1 MEATHSNVKRY
12 RQVAIILAVAL
23 LTTLFGEVKILPF
36 DNAPFR
42 FGLGSI
48 VFFLAILIQPLPIL
62 LTGFVTGIIVA
73 CSRITMDMLLRTN
86 DVLYDSFIE
95 HMPAT
100 IFYVVFAF
108 CLSKIDLQKIKNH
121 PFLLGIFGM
130 LFESIANISEQ
141 VSTSLLVTKSWLPV
155 ETYMLFFV
163 VGCLRSF
170 FVVGIYSTITF
181 SEQKKQMHN
190 LLSIHTDLYM
200 EAMYLQKSMEQTE
213 QLTADSFQLYKT
225 LKPLDRKLSFEALR
239 ISQEMH
245 EVKKD
250 HERIYSGLTK
260 LFATERT
267 HSFLL
272 TELLDYVVEANVN
285 YAHYLQ
291 KNIQFHLNS
300 TCDFKIVEPYKVLII
315 LNNVVANAIEAI
327 EERGEIFIS
336 AQFTALHLQ
345 FTIENNG
352 PCIPQ
357 DTLPIIF
364 DVGYTSKFSKTGAP
378 STGIGLAHT
387 LSTIQELHGDISVTS
402 EELTRFTI
410 NIPSH
415 KLRK

>member
-1 MEATHSNVKRY
+1 MEATQSTVKRY
-12 RQVAIILAVAL
+12 RQFGMIIAVAL
-23 LTTLFGEVKILPF
+23 LTTIFGEVKILPF

-48 VFFLAILIQPLPIL
+48 VFFLAILIQPFPIL
-62 LTGFVTGIIVA
+62 LTGFVTGVVVA
-73 CSRITMDMLLRTN
+73 CSRMVMDFLLHADYTFT
-86 DVLYDSFIE
+86 DSLAE

-100 IFYVVFAF
+100 IFYIVFAF
-108 CLSKIDLQKIKNH
+108 CLSKVDLQKIKNH

-141 VSTSLLVTKSWLPV
+141 LITSLLVTKSWLPI

-190 LLSIHTDLYM
+190 LLAIHTDLYM

-225 LKPLDRKLSFEALR
+225 LKPIDNKLSFEALR

-260 LFATERT
+260 LFTNEQT

-272 TELLDYVVEANVN
+272 TELLDYVVEANEN
-285 YAHYLQ
+285 YARYLQ
-291 KNIQFHLNS
+291 KDVQFYLNS
-300 TCDFKIVEPYKVLII
+300 TCDFKIAEPYKVLII
-315 LNNVVANAIEAI
+315 LNNVVANAVEAI

-352 PCIPQ
+352 PRIPQ
-357 DTLPIIF
+357 DILPIIF

-387 LSTIQELHGDISVTS
+387 LSTIQQLQGDISVTS
-402 EELTRFTI
+402 EERTRFTI